1 MAFNYDEYL
10 RVNKMPTLWCWGCG
24 DGVILKA
31 FIRAMDKL
39 GINKDDMCV
48 VSGIGC
54 SGRFS
59 SYIDVNTVHTTH
71 GRTVA
76 YATGIK
82 LANPDK
88 HVVCVAG
95 DGDALAI
102 GGNHTIH
109 GCRRNIDITMIL
121 INNFIYGL
129 TNSQTSPT
137 TPQGM
142 WTVTMKKGNID
153 PTFDACKLAEAS
165 GASFVAREK
174 VSEPRKLEKV
184 FVEALKHKGFSFVDV
199 FSNCHI
205 NLGRKNKMQSAM
217 ENLDWIDSITMSK
230 KKWEKLPDEEK
241 NSYFPTGIL
250 KQDTEVEEYTN
261 LYGKLKEVYQG
272 KRGPLTPEDF
282 KKSSSE
288 G

>member
-1 MAFNYDEYL
+1 MAFNYDQYL
-10 RVNKMPTLWCWGCG
+10 RLEKMPTLWCWGCG

-31 FIRAMDKL
+31 VIRAIENVGWKQ
-39 GINKDDMCV
+39 DDVAV

-59 SYIDVNTVHTTH
+59 SYVDFNTVHTTH

-76 YATGIK
+76 FATGIK

-88 HVVCVAG
+88 HVICVAG

-109 GCRRNIDITMIL
+109 AARRNIDINFIM

-142 WTVTMKKGNID
+142 WSVTMKRGNID
-153 PTFDACKLAEAS
+153 PTFDGAELAIAA
-165 GASFVAREK
+165 GASFVARETMLSPK
-174 VSEPRKLEKV
+174 KLEKILMKG
-184 FVEALKHKGFSFVDV
+184 FQHKGFSFFDIL
-199 FSNCHI
+199 SNCHI
-205 NLGRKNKMQSAM
+205 NLGRKNKMGSAM
-217 ENLDWIDSITMSK
+217 ENLEWIDSITVAKSK
-230 KKWEKLPDEEK
+230 YDKMTEEEQL
-241 NSYFPTGIL
+241 NLFPTGIL
-250 KQDTEVEEYTN
+250 KHDEEAAEFCDMYE
-261 LYGKLKEVYQG
+261 KLKEKYQTGG
-272 KRGPLTPEDF
+272 KFTQDDF
-282 KKSSSE
+282 KKKI
-288 G
+288 

>member
-1 MAFNYDEYL
+1 MAFNYDNYL

-24 DGVILKA
+24 DGIILKS
-31 FIRAMDKL
+31 FIRAVEKI
-39 GINKDDMCV
+39 GWKKDDVCI

-59 SYIDVNTVHTTH
+59 SYVDFNTVHTTH
-71 GRTVA
+71 GRTIA
-76 YATGIK
+76 FATGIK

-95 DGDALAI
+95 DGDGLAI

-109 GCRRNIDITMIL
+109 GCRRNIDMTMIL

-142 WTVTMKKGNID
+142 WTVSQKAGNID
-153 PTFDACKLAEAS
+153 PTFDACELAIAA
-165 GASFVAREK
+165 GASFVGRETVNSPK
-174 VSEPRKLEKV
+174 KMEKLMLQAME
-184 FVEALKHKGFSFVDV
+184 HKGFSFLDIQ
-199 FSNCHI
+199 SNCHI

-217 ENLDWIDSITMSK
+217 QNLDWIDSITVSK
-230 KKWEKLPDEEK
+230 KKYDAMSPEEQL
-241 NSYFPTGIL
+241 NLFPTGIL
-250 KQDTEVEEYTN
+250 KQDTEVREYCDM
-261 LYGKLKEVYQG
+261 YEDIKKVHQG
-272 KRGPLTPEDF
+272 ERAKITQDDF
-282 KKSSSE
+282 AKKI
-288 G
+288 

>member
-1 MAFNYDEYL
+1 MAFNYDQYL
-10 RVNKMPTLWCWGCG
+10 RLEKMPTLWCWGCG

-31 FIRAMDKL
+31 FIRAVDKM
-39 GINKDDMCV
+39 GWKQDDVVV

-59 SYIDVNTVHTTH
+59 SYVDFNTVHTTH

-76 YATGIK
+76 FATGIK

-88 HVVCVAG
+88 HVICVAG

-109 GCRRNIDITMIL
+109 AARRNIDINFIM

-142 WTVTMKKGNID
+142 WTVSQKAGNID
-153 PTFDACKLAEAS
+153 PTFNAANLAIAA
-165 GASFVAREK
+165 GASFVARESMIDPK
-174 VSEPRKLEKV
+174 KLEKV
-184 FVEALKHKGFSFVDV
+184 FIKGFEHKGFSFFDV
-199 FSNCHI
+199 LSNCHI
-205 NLGRKNKMQSAM
+205 NLGRKNQMQSAM
-217 ENLDWIDSITMSK
+217 ENLEWIDKITMPKAKFDQLS
-230 KKWEKLPDEEK
+230 EEEQL
-241 NSYFPTGIL
+241 NLLPTGIL
-250 KQDTEVEEYTN
+250 KHDENAKEYCDMYEEI
-261 LYGKLKEVYQG
+261 KKVHQG
-272 KRGPLTPEDF
+272 KRKKITQDDF
-282 KKSSSE
+282 EKKI
-288 G
+288 

>member
-1 MAFNYDEYL
+1 MAFNYDKYL
-10 RVNKMPTLWCWGCG
+10 RLEKMPTLWCWGCG

-31 FIRAMDKL
+31 TIRAIEKM
-39 GINKDDMCV
+39 GWTQDDVCV

-59 SYIDVNTVHTTH
+59 SYVDFNTIHSTH

-76 YATGIK
+76 YATGVK

-88 HVVCVAG
+88 HIICVAG

-109 GCRRNIDITMIL
+109 ACRRNIDINMIV

-142 WTVTMKKGNID
+142 WTVTQKVGNID
-153 PTFDACKLAEAS
+153 PTFDSCDLAIAS
-165 GASFVAREK
+165 GASFVGRETMLDPK
-174 VSEPRKLEKV
+174 KLEKLLV
-184 FVEALKHKGFSFVDV
+184 KGFEHRGFSFLEVL
-199 FSNCHI
+199 SNCHI
-205 NLGRKNKMQSAM
+205 NLGRKNKMVSAM
-217 ENLDWIDSITMSK
+217 ENLEWIDSITTSK
-230 KKWEKLPDEEK
+230 KKYDALSEEEQL
-241 NSYFPTGIL
+241 NLFPTGVL
-250 KQDTEVEEYTN
+250 KHDTEVREYCDM
-261 LYGKLKEVYQG
+261 YQDIKDVHQG
-272 KRGPLTPEDF
+272 KRAKITQDDF
-282 KKSSSE
+282 AKKI
-288 G
+288 